1 MTPYSFQPVASHRR
15 FVLAHAA
22 VFLAFAALFCLFA
35 VGLGRHTLRAATGA
49 LESPI
54 LLRAEL
60 RSWVVAGRGRRLYL
74 QIEAPAEF
82 PELRPRI
89 EFTSAFLRADYEPA
103 ADQAERPRVGR
114 MTPGRPLGPP
124 PFAPVPD
131 NRLEATYTLTLAQA
145 RALQRDRLFAEPYV
159 LLGANSSSGLRR
171 ALEEVGLALPDRV
184 LRGGGFLGEFP
195 GIDIAPGAEIG
206 VEEWPRFGLIAATP
220 R

>member
-1 MTPYSFQPVASHRR
+1 MPPSFQPAVPPRR
-15 FVLAHAA
+15 FVFAHAA
-22 VFLAFAALFCLFA
+22 VFLCLAGLFGLLA
-35 VGLGRHTLRAATGA
+35 VGPGRQAAPAATGV

-54 LLRAEL
+54 LFRAEL
-60 RSWVVAGRGRRLYL
+60 RSWIVAGRGRHMYL

-103 ADQAERPRVGR
+103 ADQAGRPRVGR
-114 MTPGRPLGPP
+114 MTPGRALGPP
-124 PFAPVPD
+124 PFAPIPD